1 VKRAAKP
8 PTDPELKRRI
18 QELIDFQS
26 GGYNDENFAA
36 AGERGQAG
44 GWSSQRDY

>member
-1 VKRAAKP
+1 MKQAAKP
-8 PTDPELKRRI
+8 LTDPEVTRRI
-18 QELIDFQS
+18 RGLIDFQS

-44 GWSSQRDY
+44 GWSMRQGH